1 MHFSRPG
8 IITTIDKSL
17 PRPSRHP
24 RDINGLSSQ
33 SSRSRLSIL
42 RMNRFWNRDFFRL
55 FILHVHRVFL
65 ASHLGVAAQS
75 NYTHSSTKPKHG
87 QILIHEIVS
96 ILRITRSI
104 RQNSSTSLS
113 LRIESTFNQPRQDIL
128 VIIVCQRVQISH

>member
-8 IITTIDKSL
+8 TITTIDKSL

-33 SSRSRLSIL
+33 SSRSCLSVL
-42 RMNRFWNRDFFRL
+42 RMDRSGIGTFSS
-55 FILHVHRVFL
+55 LHTACTSCFS
-65 ASHLGVAAQS
+65 ASHLGLAAQS
-75 NYTHSSTKPKHG
+75 NYAHSSTKPKHG

-104 RQNSSTSLS
+104 RHNSSTSLS

-128 VIIVCQRVQISH
+128 VIIVRQRVQISH